1 VQRGTGHSLVLFF
14 YPAALDAL
22 GQSRYSVSSTR
33 TDDDYHEAA
42 RTDDDY
48 HEAARTDDDHHEA
61 ARTDDDHHEAARTD
75 DDHHEAARTDDD
87 HHAAARTDDDHHA
100 AARTDDDDHAAAASH
115 SFLFLAQSMVPSLRT
130 SGVVRPVRMT
140 RVSLTAIWQ

>member
-75 DDHHEAARTDDD
+75 DDHH
-87 HHAAARTDDDHHA
+87 AAARTDDDDHA

-115 SFLFLAQSMVPSLRT
+115 SFLLLAQSMVPSLLT
-130 SGVVRPVRMT
+130 SGVVRSARMT